1 MADRSFA
8 PGVAP
13 SMTII
18 GRLALLFVVIPLVEL
33 AFLIQVGRW
42 VGVWPTVGLV
52 FLTGI
57 VGALLAR
64 AEGLRT
70 LWAFRGQLAGGE
82 LPGQP
87 LLDGLCILVGGALL
101 LTPGFVTDLA
111 GFSLLLPPTR
121 RLIQKGIKRRLRR
134 GIEEGSIRVMTGS
147 DIFGPGGFGPGGSG
161 EDRSGGPGFRG
172 HRGPGGEGGDRWS
185 SRGVG
190 GESEAPGAR
199 TSPDERELDPEKE
212 ISQ

>member
-1 MADRSFA
+1 MGGSGSPISGSRETSRPDRSPG

-13 SMTII
+13 SMSIL
-18 GRLALLFVVIPLVEL
+18 GRLALLFVVVPLVEL
-33 AFLIQVGRW
+33 AFLIQVGGW
-42 VGVWPTVGLV
+42 VGIWPTVGLV

-57 VGALLAR
+57 LGATLAR

-70 LWAFRGQLAGGE
+70 LWSFQQELAAGK

-121 RLIQKGIKRRLRR
+121 RLLQRGMKRRLRR
-134 GIEEGSIRVMTGS
+134 MMQDGSVRVMTTSDLFGGGRWGS
-147 DIFGPGGFGPGGSG
+147 DTGAGTTGDSGGFGRREGATDEGSDSG
-161 EDRSGGPGFRG
+161 DRSGR
-172 HRGPGGEGGDRWS
+172 H
-185 SRGVG
+185 
-190 GESEAPGAR
+190 
-199 TSPDERELDPEKE
+199 LDPEKE

>member
-1 MADRSFA
+1 
-8 PGVAP
+8 
-13 SMTII
+13 MTII
-18 GRLALLFVVIPLVEL
+18 GRLALLFVVVPLLEL

-42 VGVWPTVGLV
+42 MGIGPTVGLV

-57 VGALLAR
+57 LGALLAR

-70 LWAFRGQLAGGE
+70 LWAFRSELATGE

-121 RLIQKGIKRRLRR
+121 RLIQKGIKRRLKK

-147 DIFGPGGFGPGGSG
+147 ELFGGGFGP
-161 EDRSGGPGFRG
+161 
-172 HRGPGGEGGDRWS
+172 RGP
-185 SRGVG
+185 
-190 GESEAPGAR
+190 SEDAPSKAPG
-199 TSPDERELDPEKE
+199 SMEEKELDPENE

>member
-1 MADRSFA
+1 MS
-8 PGVAP
+8 
-13 SMTII
+13 IL
-18 GRLALLFVVIPLVEL
+18 GRLALLFVVVPLVEL

-42 VGVWPTVGLV
+42 VGIWPTVGLV

-57 VGALLAR
+57 LGATLAR

-70 LWAFRGQLAGGE
+70 LWSFQQELASGK

-111 GFSLLLPPTR
+111 GFALLLPPSR
-121 RLIQKGIKRRLRR
+121 RLLQRGMKRRLRR
-134 GIEEGSIRVMTGS
+134 MIEDGSVRIMTTSDLFGGS
-147 DIFGPGGFGPGGSG
+147 PRGPGTGPGATSDPGGGSG
-161 EDRSGGPGFRG
+161 HDSGDRSGR
-172 HRGPGGEGGDRWS
+172 H
-185 SRGVG
+185 
-190 GESEAPGAR
+190 
-199 TSPDERELDPEKE
+199 LDPEKE

>member
-1 MADRSFA
+1 MS
-8 PGVAP
+8 
-13 SMTII
+13 IL
-18 GRLALLFVVIPLVEL
+18 GRLALLFVVVPLVEL

-42 VGVWPTVGLV
+42 VGIWPTVGLV

-57 VGALLAR
+57 LGATLAR

-70 LWAFRGQLAGGE
+70 LWSFQQELASGK

-121 RLIQKGIKRRLRR
+121 RLLQRGMKRRLR
-134 GIEEGSIRVMTGS
+134 S
-147 DIFGPGGFGPGGSG
+147 
-161 EDRSGGPGFRG
+161 
-172 HRGPGGEGGDRWS
+172 
-185 SRGVG
+185 
-190 GESEAPGAR
+190 
-199 TSPDERELDPEKE
+199 
-212 ISQ
+212 